1 MSSAIGL
8 VLFVVYIAA
17 IVATA
22 AGITWLVVKLV
33 PPKKPNTAPK
43 T

>member
-8 VLFVVYIAA
+8 ILFLVYITA

-33 PPKKPNTAPK
+33 PPKKPDVTPK